1 MFKQGSKYTR
11 KDVGEIY
18 FPGIGRP
25 KGGTWDTGYVRVE
38 QDLIVF
44 MNIGIAGKTGHD
56 FDNQFDPENDTITWF
71 GKPNSHR
78 GQPTF
83 VKLLAGELTPHF
95 FARWDNKPEFTY
107 LGVGRIITMED
118 GHPTVDGNG
127 NSAETIKVLLSIR
140 DVEEILPFDER
151 EDNRQEHSSF
161 ALEKHLEDFIVEN
174 WHRTKFG
181 NFYEIYKQ
189 DGELVGRQ
197 FPTGAGPCD
206 ILALS
211 KDKNEFL
218 VIEMKKGRAGDKVI
232 GQLTRY
238 MGAIKIKVA
247 QPHQGVR
254 GCIVAYEDDQNLR
267 YALSVVPN
275 IDLYTYKI
283 NFDLEKIEVNR

>member
-11 KDVGEIY
+11 KDVGEIC

-25 KGGTWDTGYVRVE
+25 KGGAWDTGYVRVG

-56 FDNQFDPENDTITWF
+56 FDNRFDPENDTVTWF
-71 GKPNSHR
+71 GKPNSHS

-107 LGVGRIITMED
+107 LGVGRIITMAD

-127 NSAETIKVLLSIR
+127 NSAETVKVLLSIR
-140 DVEEILPFDER
+140 DVEEILTFDER

-181 NFYEIYKQ
+181 NFYEIYQQ

-211 KDKNEFL
+211 KDRNEFL
-218 VIEMKKGRAGDKVI
+218 VIEMKKGRASDKVI
-232 GQLTRY
+232 GQLARY

-247 QPHQGVR
+247 QPYQEVR
-254 GCIVAYEDDQNLR
+254 GCIVAYEDDENLR

-283 NFDLEKIEVNR
+283 SFDLEKVEVNR

>member
-11 KDVGEIY
+11 KDVGEIC

-38 QDLIVF
+38 RDLIVF
-44 MNIGIAGKTGHD
+44 MNIGVAGKTGHD
-56 FDNQFDPENDTITWF
+56 FDNQFDPENDIITWF
-71 GKPNSHR
+71 GKPNSHSK
-78 GQPTF
+78 QPTF
-83 VKLLAGELTPHF
+83 VKLLSGEYTPHF

-127 NSAETIKVLLSIR
+127 DPAETVKVLLSIR
-140 DVEEILPFDER
+140 DVEEILPFDEI
-151 EDNRQEHSSF
+151 EDDGHNHSSF
-161 ALEKHLEDFIVEN
+161 ALEKHLEDFIVKN

-181 NFYEIYKQ
+181 NFYDIYKQ
-189 DGELVGRQ
+189 DGALVGRQ

-211 KDKNEFL
+211 KDENEYL
-218 VIEMKKGRAGDKVI
+218 VIEMKKGRASDKVI

-238 MGAIKIKVA
+238 MGAIKKNFA
-247 QPHQGVR
+247 QPHQMVR
-254 GCIVAYEDDQNLR
+254 GCVVAYEEDQNLK

-275 IDLYTYKI
+275 IDLYIYKI
-283 NFDLEKIEVNR
+283 NFDLEKIEVNL